1 MVEERGECDV
11 DDILCQIEVL
21 RRMRDLK
28 SALGNELF
36 IQHFPELESL
46 EPKLVEQIQN
56 AEGNIRGALAKCGNI
71 DLEPELTEAAKEV
84 SETEEQERGE
94 AELEEA

>member
-1 MVEERGECDV
+1 MVEERRECDV

-28 SALGNELF
+28 SALGDELF

-46 EPKLVEQIQN
+46 EPKLVEKIQN
-56 AEGNIRGALAKCGNI
+56 AEGNIKEALAKCGNI
-71 DLEPELTEAAKEV
+71 DLEVPELEAAAKEV
-84 SETEEQERGE
+84 SETTEQEEE
-94 AELEEA
+94 AELED